1 MAAGSSRETK
11 VERRA
16 SGRRKT
22 RAGDRI
28 ALKRIGITCVCFNL
42 KKASRLVNG
51 YYDAFLAEAG
61 LSSTQFQILGAI
73 GRHENLTISQMADL
87 LLMDRTTLT
96 RNLKPLERMKL
107 VGTVATGDRRKRLV
121 ELTPKGWES
130 LMKGIP
136 QWERAQS
143 SIVSRM
149 GDDHRKLLT
158 YLWRFVYGKRYLDA

>member
-1 MAAGSSRETK
+1 MAARLK
-11 VERRA
+11 QKAVPK
-16 SGRRKT
+16 RKGH
-22 RAGDRI
+22 AGERI

-42 KKASRLVNG
+42 KKASRLVTG
-51 YYDAFLAEAG
+51 YYDEFLADAG

-96 RNLKPLERMKL
+96 RNLKPLERMKM
-107 VGTVATGDRRKRLV
+107 VGTVATGDKRKRLV

-136 QWERAQS
+136 EWERAQS